1 MQLSTN
7 CRHSQNGNDMTH
19 KGTPGETPERNTARS
34 FEPRGPKH
42 ICMALVAGALA
53 GVLAF
58 PAVAQSQ
65 GGEQAT
71 AVKVDAVKFEPF
83 KQTVPVIGQFVVRQ
97 TGVVATRV
105 RGAVGTIAV
114 DVGDR
119 VGTGDVLAVLV
130 RDRLEWERNLQRA
143 EVANYSAQ
151 VKTQQERIGLLQQE
165 LKRLESLKK
174 SPAFSQARLDDKRQE
189 IIVAS
194 SEVTEAEAQL
204 RKARANLKLT
214 EIDLRDAEIRAPY
227 SGVVSKKHAAVGSYV
242 DIGDPVVTLI
252 DDDSLEI
259 EADVPSERV
268 DGIETGT
275 PVDVETVTKSRY
287 PAIVRAV
294 IPEENP
300 QTRTRAVRFTPVL
313 PEGSSR
319 PAANQSVVLYLPAGA
334 VRDVLSV
341 HKDAV
346 LNRRGKR
353 LVVVAADGKANFRP
367 VQLGEAIGSRF
378 VVVEGLKEG
387 DLVVVRGNER
397 LRPNQAIRFNGGP
410 PEKAVE
416 QPKEAGG

>member
-1 MQLSTN
+1 
-7 CRHSQNGNDMTH
+7 MTH
-19 KGTPGETPERNTARS
+19 KGIQGGNPGRTASGS
-34 FEPRGPKH
+34 FVSRGPKR
-42 ICMALVAGALA
+42 IGMTFLAGAVTLILA
-53 GVLAF
+53 S
-58 PAVAQSQ
+58 PADAQSQ

-71 AVKVDAVKFEPF
+71 AVKVDAVKSEPF
-83 KQTVPVIGQFVVRQ
+83 KQTVPVIGRFVVRQ

-105 RGAVGTIAV
+105 RGAVGTIVV

-119 VGTGDVLAVLV
+119 VGQDDVIAILV
-130 RDRLEWERNLQRA
+130 RDRLEWKRNLQRA

-242 DIGDPVVTLI
+242 DVGDPVVTLI
-252 DDDSLEI
+252 DDESLEI

-268 DGIETGT
+268 DGIENGT

-313 PEGSSR
+313 PEEAPR
-319 PAANQSVVLYLPAGA
+319 PAANQSVILYLPAGA

-378 VVVEGLKEG
+378 VVVKGLQEG

-397 LRPNQAIRFNGGP
+397 LRPNQAIRFNGGASEET
-410 PEKAVE
+410 PEGPTKKSA
-416 QPKEAGG
+416 EAGG